1 MMASQEQTVEQLFGA
16 ALDRKPEDR
25 SAFLDRVCAGAPEL
39 RQRVEQLLLAN
50 EQVGSFLES
59 PPLIFTA
66 DQSVTRL
73 SLEASGGRANPPVS
87 GPAPVG
93 RFEPGQLIAGR
104 FAVIRYIAR
113 GGMGEVYEVE
123 DRFLQGV
130 HVALKV
136 ILPHIAEDAGSAH
149 RFEQEVLLARRIIH
163 PNLCPIYDI
172 SRCQE
177 PSPPFLFLTMKL
189 LSGETLASRLA
200 RTPPIPRDEFLSIFR
215 QMIAGVA
222 AIHDAGVIH
231 RDIKPNNVML
241 DQSGSELCVSI
252 MDFGL
257 ARLYESQTTVLARGF
272 VAGTPG
278 YIAPELLRGDAP
290 SQATDI
296 FALGVLFQQMM
307 IRDHPDGELRGLSSK
322 PSPALDTADVPPVII
337 HSVKEFLSEDPAR
350 RCLAFKQIQSTLGSG
365 GSITAQ
371 NLDEFSNASSRHIL
385 TRRNFV
391 IGSALT
397 ACAATGG
404 VVWKWDSIS
413 NHVTDLLHPLPVKR
427 FVALLNWPPTLDTHI
442 KPMVAGVIDAIGREL
457 ERAEAFDRN
466 LFVIARDVGPGMKT
480 IAQLNELRD
489 RLGANLV
496 LAASGTPDS
505 RGFHLLLR
513 VLDPS
518 STRSLREKQISL
530 PLGEQ
535 ISFPAKAVRAAAEL
549 LDVSHYQQDDRR
561 TTPDTQSSEAYAA
574 FQEAETLMKQDND
587 TGLNAAINKYTQA
600 VNLDPRYATA
610 YAKLALAYFRYY
622 VLHSKESGALSLARA
637 NCDKA
642 LTLNPRSVEAHL
654 ALSSVMEYTGDKDG
668 AAREIEK
675 ALSIDPVNPRTLVY
689 QAQLYSRLNRW
700 PEAEETLDRVQKLRP
715 NDWLAH
721 NELGIVYVSQG
732 KYPQSMAEYR
742 AASLAAPKNALPL
755 NNIGDI
761 YLRQGKIAEAKD
773 AVTRSFALHPN
784 DLAAITMAAALRSE
798 GKYPDAIRFAQKAV
812 DLNPAQSAGW
822 LELGDCLSLVRGRR
836 NEAQKA
842 YVQAAETQ
850 EDELRTDAT
859 NGPGWMLLA
868 LCRVKTGAS
877 STALALINKAEQCPA
892 DDLDS
897 QLLKART
904 LEILGKRDEALDT
917 VTTCLK
923 RGVTRFQIQLIP
935 DLGPLREDPRFQE
948 ILNSSV
954 STTQANL

>member
-16 ALDRKPEDR
+16 ALDRSPEDR
-25 SAFLDRVCAGAPEL
+25 HAFLNRVCAGAPEL
-39 RQRVEQLLLAN
+39 RQRVEELLLAN
-50 EQVGSFLES
+50 EQAGSFLES
-59 PPLIFTA
+59 KKLIFAA
-66 DQSVTRL
+66 DQADTT
-73 SLEASGGRANPPVS
+73 SLPGANGGRANPRIS
-87 GPAPVG
+87 GPASTG
-93 RFEPGQLIAGR
+93 RFEPGQIIAGR

-130 HVALKV
+130 HVALKM
-136 ILPHIAEDAGSAH
+136 ILPHIAEDAASTH
-149 RFEQEVLLARRIIH
+149 RFEQEVLLARKIIH

-172 SRCQE
+172 SHCQD
-177 PSPPFLFLTMKL
+177 PAPPFLFLTMKL

-200 RTPPIPRDEFLSIFR
+200 RPPVIPRDETLSVFR
-215 QMIAGVA
+215 QMIGGVA

-241 DQSGSELCVSI
+241 DQSGSELWVSI

-257 ARLYESQTTVLARGF
+257 ARLYDSQTTVLARGF

-278 YIAPELLRGDAP
+278 YIAPELLRGDTP

-307 IRDHPDGELRGLSSK
+307 IRDHRDEEPRGLSSK

-350 RCLAFKQIQSTLGSG
+350 RCLAFKQIQSTFGSG
-365 GSITAQ
+365 GSITART
-371 NLDEFSNASSRHIL
+371 LDEFSDASSRHIL

-404 VVWKWDSIS
+404 VVWNWDSIH
-413 NHVTDLLHPLPVKR
+413 NHVTDLLYPLPVKR
-427 FVALLNWPPTLDTHI
+427 FVAVLNWPPTLDIHI
-442 KPMVAGVIDAIGREL
+442 KPMVAGAIDAIGREL
-457 ERAEAFDRN
+457 ERAESFDRN
-466 LFVIARDVGPGMKT
+466 LFVIVRDVGPGTKT
-480 IAQLNELRD
+480 IAQLNDLRD
-489 RLGANLV
+489 RWGANLV
-496 LAASGTPDS
+496 LAASGTPYS

-518 STRSLREKQISL
+518 STRSIREKQISL

-561 TTPDTQSSEAYAA
+561 TTPDTQSSEAYAD
-574 FQEAETLMKQDND
+574 FQEAETLMKQAND
-587 TGLNAAINKYTQA
+587 TGLDAAIDKYKQA

-610 YAKLALAYFRYY
+610 YAKLALAYFRLY
-622 VLHSKESGALSLARA
+622 VLHSESGALTLARA

-642 LTLNPRSVEAHL
+642 LTYNPRSVEAHL
-654 ALSSVMEYTGDKDG
+654 ALSSVMEYTGDKGG

-721 NELGIVYVSQG
+721 NELGIVYVLQG
-732 KYPQSMAEYR
+732 KYSQSMAEYR

-798 GKYPDAIRFAQKAV
+798 GKYLDAIRFAQKAV

-822 LELGDCLSLVRGRR
+822 LELGDCFSLIRGRR
-836 NEAQKA
+836 SEAQKA

-850 EDELRTDAT
+850 VDELRTDAT

-877 STALALINKAEQCPA
+877 STALALINKAEQSPA
-892 DDLDS
+892 GDLDS

-917 VTTCLK
+917 VTTCLM
-923 RGVTRFQIQLIP
+923 RGATRFQIQLIP